1 MVNRRAVTQNTA
13 QQAAGTVKHWVDPM
27 ARLGYITIGVV
38 YALIGA
44 LAVMTA
50 VGAGGS
56 VENSQGAI
64 QTIAAQP
71 FGRILVGLTALGLI
85 GYVIWRFVE
94 AIVDP
99 QGKGTDTKGIITRLG
114 YAVSGLIYAA
124 LAFFAGRLALGSG
137 GGGAESSKQA
147 WTATLLAQPF
157 GPWLVGGVGAII
169 IGVGLYHFYMAYKAK
184 FMQEY
189 DTRMMSATEQ
199 RWARRIGRFGLAA
212 RGVTFG
218 IIGGFL
224 ISAAVRTDPNQ
235 AKGLDGAL
243 QTLAQQPYGPWL
255 LGIVALGLVAY
266 GVFCF
271 SRARYC
277 HFSV

>member
-1 MVNRRAVTQNTA
+1 MVNRRTVAGNTA
-13 QQAAGTVKHWVDPM
+13 QQAAGTVRPWVDPM

-38 YALIGA
+38 YALIGV

-56 VENSQGAI
+56 VESSQGAI

-99 QGKGTDTKGIITRLG
+99 QGKGTDTKGVIARLG

-124 LAFFAGRLALGSG
+124 WAFFAGRLALSTG
-137 GGGAESSKQA
+137 GGGGEGSKQA

-157 GPWLVGGVGAII
+157 GPWLVGGIGVMV

-212 RGVTFG
+212 RGVTFS

-224 ISAAVRTDPNQ
+224 VSAAVQTDPNQ

-243 QTLAQQPYGPWL
+243 LTLAQQPYGPWL